1 MNGRRTG
8 VEGGCSGLRGRGF
21 PGPEALVLG
30 REEVLASKWGITGRL
45 AAAGHKPHLSA

>member
-8 VEGGCSGLRGRGF
+8 VEGGCSGLGGRGF

-30 REEVLASKWGITGRL
+30 REEVLASKWDVTGRL
-45 AAAGHKPHLSA
+45 VGARHKPHLSA